1 MNKKR
6 VPNKIRLPNWEKPT
20 WMCSKSSDLLSGRLF
35 FNNIAYTLFA
45 YTYVIST
52 SDATSAYPIHL
63 LSTISTYMR
72 GIIVQFQRPD
82 KRKTLINVSRGMEN

>member
-20 WMCSKSSDLLSGRLF
+20 WMCSKSSDLFSSLTILLIPMSSLHQMLVPILSIYYYLHK
-35 FNNIAYTLFA
+35 
-45 YTYVIST
+45 YV
-52 SDATSAYPIHL
+52 L
-63 LSTISTYMR
+63 VR